1 MSDLKIQR
9 TLPIAGLD
17 EESASFGGADRDMAV
32 AISREAWKVAG
43 QPTVVTVTVE
53 RVR

>member
-1 MSDLKIQR
+1 MTDLKIQR
-9 TLPIAGLD
+9 TLPLVELD
-17 EESASFGGADRDMAV
+17 NVSAAFTTNQDMAMV
-32 AISREAWKVAG
+32 ITREAWQVAG